1 MDKYN
6 TLIVCLSVLCILLL
20 VIILSKRKNESFQVT
35 PDPAK
40 ICPFTAN
47 NGESHAVCI
56 ARCYNEVDRTANPLN
71 NDQKEDCKDDTSETG
86 CIKKCGKESD
96 QCVLPGP
103 EGFTKC
109 IINPY
114 LDISGDNIQQCIDR
128 CAENTKN
135 CDGCK
140 TFVIPSDLD
149 NAPFTD
155 TYTNS
160 LDDLKKCSP
169 ESYNQKYCSPCVK
182 ACKDCKDSN
191 LCRWVTKTNP
201 DTVKDF
207 LKASFTIGVM
217 PENKSAL
224 LVWNETRSD
233 VSKYLIFVYKKS
245 DRNVDERNIQQTP
258 LTVRTIERNYTNL
271 GTNSH
276 LLKGLSNGVTYS
288 ITVNK
293 ISSMIE
299 QESKEKVVKSSNT
312 IDIVPSPVTVINF
325 SRLNRDNSLKQNK
338 LQSQN
343 FMDGIK
349 GKTFDITL

>member
-6 TLIVCLSVLCILLL
+6 TLIICLSVLCILLL
-20 VIILSKRKNESFQVT
+20 VIILSKRKNEGFQAA
-35 PDPAK
+35 PDPAE
-40 ICPFTAN
+40 ICPFVTN
-47 NGESHAVCI
+47 DNESHAACI
-56 ARCYNEVDRTANPLN
+56 ARCHKEVDRTDNPLN
-71 NDQKEDCKDDTSETG
+71 NNQKNDCKDETSETG
-86 CIKKCGKESD
+86 CVQKCGKESNP
-96 QCVLPGP
+96 CVLPGP
-103 EGFTKC
+103 EGFAKC

-140 TFVIPSDLD
+140 NFVIPSDIGGS
-149 NAPFTD
+149 TVSG

-160 LDDLKKCSP
+160 LEDLRKCSS
-169 ESYNQKYCSPCVK
+169 EAYNQQFCSPCVK
-182 ACKDCKDSN
+182 ACKDCRDSN
-191 LCRWVTKTNP
+191 LCRWVKKTDP
-201 DTVKDF
+201 DSIKEF
-207 LKASFTIGVM
+207 LTSPFTIGIM

-224 LVWNETRSD
+224 LIWNETRND
-233 VSKYLIFVYKKS
+233 VAKYLIFVYKKS
-245 DRNVDERNIQQTP
+245 DRNVDERNVQQTP
-258 LTVRTIERNYTNL
+258 LTVRTIERKYTNL

-293 ISSMIE
+293 ISSMVE
-299 QESKEKVVKSSNT
+299 DESKERVVKSSNT
-312 IDIVPSPVTVINF
+312 IDVVPSPVTIINF
-325 SRLNRDNSLKQNK
+325 SRLNRDNTLKQNK
-338 LQSQN
+338 LQSQT